1 MENHFGIGIFSVSV
15 DRIPRKGY
23 TEENEKEVF
32 PMDKQRISYYLNQYA
47 PSVLVILCGL
57 ILVISPDNA
66 TILVSHILGWGLF
79 AVGLVWGVVLLSARA
94 RLGQF
99 LGAAVCI
106 LLGLWLTNNPL
117 ALAKSLGRLVGIFVI
132 LRSVQ
137 ELMGSALKQGKVLA
151 VLMIILGVILVLI
164 PMTASRLAFFLLGGV
179 LVLMGIGMLLEAIRG
194 GNDRL
199 DSGDDTNIIDAL

>member
-1 MENHFGIGIFSVSV
+1 MN
-15 DRIPRKGY
+15 
-23 TEENEKEVF
+23 
-32 PMDKQRISYYLNQYA
+32 KQRLSYYLNRYA

-66 TILVSHILGWGLF
+66 TILVSQILGWGLF
-79 AVGLVWGVVLLSARA
+79 AAGIVWGVVLLGARV

-137 ELMGSALKQGKVLA
+137 ELMGSSLRQGKVLA
-151 VLMIILGVILVLI
+151 VLMLILGVLLALV
-164 PMTASRLAFFLLGGV
+164 PMTATRLAFFLLGGV
-179 LVLMGIGMLLEAIRG
+179 LVLMGVGMLVEAIRRG
-194 GNDRL
+194 DDRL
-199 DSGDDTNIIDAL
+199 DSGDDPNIIDAL